1 MAADNESNMRWL
13 RADNHRLR
21 AAIGKHRHRII
32 SLGHDGKGNYGSEW
46 DRELWS
52 VLVAFA
58 LIEPD
63 HCDCIESRGWLD
75 GRCVDCGRPTDPYE
89 GHRHERPCAW
99 CQEPESL
106 CRCDNKRE
114 VDWCATH
121 DKQVTTRFVAAVCPN
136 DIGCKIEPRFVDR
149 CACDQRRGT
158 SEGRCVEC
166 GRPA

>member
-1 MAADNESNMRWL
+1 MAATDDSNLRWL

-21 AAIGKHRHRII
+21 AAIGKHRHRVI

-46 DRELWS
+46 DRELWD

-58 LIEPD
+58 LIEP
-63 HCDCIESRGWLD
+63 
-75 GRCVDCGRPTDPYE
+75 
-89 GHRHERPCAW
+89 
-99 CQEPESL
+99 Q
-106 CRCDNKRE
+106 
-114 VDWCATH
+114 
-121 DKQVTTRFVAAVCPN
+121 
-136 DIGCKIEPRFVDR
+136 